1 MVKYVVLYHVKKI
14 QLAAVQKTPQAPG
27 IRQTMPED
35 RIKVRRGIRHQ
46 LESDVIDSKAMA
58 KEVEKMLSKM
68 QAGHYQPVLIS

>member
-1 MVKYVVLYHVKKI
+1 
-14 QLAAVQKTPQAPG
+14 
-27 IRQTMPED
+27 MPED
-35 RIKVRRGIRHQ
+35 RIKVRRGIWHQ